1 MPEVYFSIIIPC
13 FNSAAYI
20 NRCVNS
26 LNKQKFK
33 NFEAIFIDDCS
44 KDETYK
50 ILKDFENSNNN
61 FKVLQTNKNSG
72 PAAARN
78 LGISI
83 ARGKYICFLDSDDWW
98 FKFKLSTV
106 YDYSLKNTEE
116 IFCHNELLFLD
127 EKLKK
132 KLRYEIKDKN
142 FYEHL
147 LLESNQLSTSA
158 TTVSLN
164 FIRKNNILFNEENT
178 HFSVEDYDFWLKL
191 TFYGARIKFINKFLG
206 TYNKHKYN
214 ISSEHE
220 MHKSNVLNVI
230 RNHSFNIQKISTN
243 KNKIWKKARLR
254 VYLHDIKNEINEF
267 GVSFKILIKI
277 LIIFNKSPIIFLKYT
292 LKKFFG

>member
-72 PAAARN
+72 PATARN

>member
-20 NRCVNS
+20 NRCINS

-44 KDETYK
+44 KDDTYK

-72 PAAARN
+72 PATARN

-83 ARGKYICFLDSDDWW
+83 ARGKYVCFLDSDDWW

-106 YDYSLKNTEE
+106 YEYSLKNTEE
-116 IFCHNELLFLD
+116 IFCHNELLFLN

-132 KLRYEIKDKN
+132 KLKYEIKDKN

-230 RNHSFNIQKISTN
+230 RNHSFNIQKISKN

>member
-72 PAAARN
+72 PATARN

-178 HFSVEDYDFWLKL
+178 YFSVEDYDFWLKL